1 MRKKSEGEKDEKR
14 MEERKETKKIKYKE
28 IKNERTCL
36 VGPFVFSTLQNRNI
50 PVFRGS
56 DISQ

>member
-14 MEERKETKKIKYKE
+14 MEERKETKEIKYKE
-28 IKNERTCL
+28 TKNERTCL

-50 PVFRGS
+50 PVSLGVQ
-56 DISQ
+56 ISQ